1 MSTTDATS
9 PLTGADRASLYRER
23 RAAGCCVVRVEVGPA
38 DVEGLV
44 NEGLLG
50 PGESGDRAA
59 LGEAIET
66 LLFGLSEGAIKI
78 DLERLI
84 EAINEAE

>member
-23 RAAGCCVVRVEVGPA
+23 RAAGCCVARVEVAPE
-38 DVEGLV
+38 DVAGLV
-44 NEGLLG
+44 NEGLLE
-50 PGESGDRAA
+50 PGESGDRAEI
-59 LGEAIET
+59 GEAIRT
-66 LLFGLSEGAIKI
+66 LLFGLSEGVIKI

-84 EAINEAE
+84 EAIDASE

>member
-1 MSTTDATS
+1 MQTPNMTS
-9 PLTGADRASLYRER
+9 PSSGADRASLYRQR
-23 RAAGCCVVRVEVGPA
+23 RAAGCYVVRVEVCPA

-44 NEGLLG
+44 NEGLLE

-84 EAINEAE
+84 EAIDEAE